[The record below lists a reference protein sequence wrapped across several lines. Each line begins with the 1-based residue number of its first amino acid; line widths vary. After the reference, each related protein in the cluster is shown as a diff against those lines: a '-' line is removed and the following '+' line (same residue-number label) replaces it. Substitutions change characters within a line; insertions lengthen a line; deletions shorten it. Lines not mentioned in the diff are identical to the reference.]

1 MTREALDIILKL
13 WASEEPFHYEGKFW
27 KVDRPAEMFGGLLRP
42 HFRPVQQPHP
52 PIGVAGL
59 SKKSDTLS
67 LAGERGFIPM
77 SLNFNPS
84 YVASH
89 WESVEAGARRAGR
102 SANRRDWRI
111 VREVFVADSD
121 EEAWR
126 LSVGGMM
133 GRMYESYYLRLL
145 GNFGFLEFLKH
156 SPDVPDGDVT
166 AEYCARHNWVVGSPR
181 TVTERLEEIYD
192 ELGGFGCLLLF
203 CFDYAENPRA
213 WHHSMELLA
222 KEVIPRLAHL
232 EPHSVA
238 A

>member
-1 MTREALDIILKL
+1 MQNDSAWPSSTSCA
-13 WASEEPFHYEGKFW
+13 
-27 KVDRPAEMFGGLLRP
+27 
-42 HFRPVQQPHP
+42 
-52 PIGVAGL
+52 AG
-59 SKKSDTLS
+59 SD
-67 LAGERGFIPM
+67 
-77 SLNFNPS
+77 
-84 YVASH
+84 
-89 WESVEAGARRAGR
+89 GAAKGRAACFFTKGR
-102 SANRRDWRI
+102 SASRRDWRI

-133 GRMYESYYLRLL
+133 GRMYEQYYLRLL

-203 CFDYAENPRA
+203 CFDYSENPRA
-213 WHHSMELLA
+213 WKHSMELLA
-222 KEVIPRLAHL
+222 EEVVPRLAHL
-232 EPHSVA
+232 EPASVA